1 MIELRLQT
9 FFIGT
14 FVIIVLGI
22 IFSLSF
28 EMLELLIPSLFFTG
42 IAGGIFVGIKRK
54 RPMTNCM
61 YDGFIVSIPASI
73 FLGLVLIPL
82 FWFYHDVQNL
92 NIAFW
97 PFFFTVFFGAIMLT
111 GITGGPI
118 GGLLTG
124 VYYRYVK
131 QDRGEGE
138 LYETYLEDK
147 IGDDKNKS
155 PSETFS
161 DLDS

>member
-1 MIELRLQT
+1 MRLQT
-9 FFIGT
+9 FFIGV
-14 FVIIVLGI
+14 FVILIFGF
-22 IFSLSF
+22 IFSFSF
-28 EMLELLIPSLFFTG
+28 EMLPLLIPSLFFTG
-42 IAGGIFVGIKRK
+42 IAGGVFVAIKRK

-61 YDGFIVSIPASI
+61 YDGFIVSIPASVI
-73 FLGLVLIPL
+73 LGLALIPL
-82 FWFYHDVQNL
+82 FWFYHDVQAL

-97 PFFFTVFFGAIMLT
+97 PFFFMVFAGSLMLT

-131 QDRGEGE
+131 RDRGEGE

-147 IGDDKNKS
+147 ISDDKKK
-155 PSETFS
+155 PPVDILA
-161 DLDS
+161 DLES